1 MSTTARSA
9 PWAVL
14 VAPDTPMVTVPRDPR
29 GRRAATRELGNL
41 PAAAPV
47 ALVGSGAVN
56 RTRLRRAARTA
67 GIVIEHE
74 YVVLPSIN
82 SGRYVVEDDRDTMAV
97 LWGSLVSPPPGTT
110 RSTLVVA
117 ALAALGR
124 KRLPW
129 WLLGAV
135 GPRLALGYRGERR

>member
-1 MSTTARSA
+1 
-9 PWAVL
+9 
-14 VAPDTPMVTVPRDPR
+14 MVTVPRSPR
-29 GRRAATRELGNL
+29 ARRAVTRELGSL

-47 ALVGSGAVN
+47 ALLAAGAVN
-56 RTRLRRAARTA
+56 RTRVRRTARTA

-97 LWGSLVSPPPGTT
+97 LWGNLITPPPGVT
-110 RSTLVVA
+110 RSTLLVA

-124 KRLPW
+124 DRLPW